1 MNMVVICCDTFRAD
15 IVGEGKKLSH
25 VKTPHLDQ
33 LAADGLMFDRC
44 FAEGLPTIPFRR
56 CVFTG
61 IPSFPWRFDT
71 PNEGLQPAGGGWHPI
86 PPEQDTLAERLH
98 DAGVVTG
105 LVADTY
111 HMFKA
116 TQNFTRGFLSW
127 RFIRGQEQDGYR
139 SGPLS
144 RIDLAAHVRDGDA
157 DPKKHAVIVQ
167 YLLNMLDRQESE
179 ENYLAAQVFRT
190 ASQWVEDNARNK
202 PFFLWIDSF
211 SPHELW
217 DPPRQY
223 ADAYFS
229 DPSVKDYIHHS
240 ALHVPDATDAE
251 IERTK
256 ALYMGYVTFVD
267 RWIGHLLE
275 TIDRLNLRDDTVVMF
290 LSDHGTQLM
299 DKGRFGKGGNALY
312 PFNTQINWIIRHP
325 DGPRGQHS
333 GIWTQ
338 NQDITPTIL
347 NLLSVE
353 HEEMAG
359 FDAWACATGKAEPAR
374 DHITTGWSKNFNV
387 RDDRYSVHMDVGTK
401 DPVPVVYDLH
411 ADVAEEHPLT
421 DPPADVVAQAIQRT
435 RRAIGDFPDVFEEY
449 KQRHTARA
457 MRTFMGKYHLKK

>member
-15 IVGEGKKLSH
+15 IVGKGKKLSH

-240 ALHVPDATDAE
+240 ALQVPGATVAE

-333 GIWTQ
+333 EIWTQ

-347 NLLSVE
+347 NLLSVD

-387 RDDRYSVHMDVGTK
+387 RDDRYSVHLDVGTK

-411 ADVAEEHPLT
+411 ADATEEHPLA

-435 RRAIGDFPDVFEEY
+435 RRAIGDFPDVFKEY

-457 MRTFMGKYHLKK
+457 MRTFMGKYNLGK